1 MRSYSLELSLGSIF
15 LHNSVFHEK
24 TYNYKNVGRKSLLLT
39 IEQFF
44 SKFEIM
50 QWKASS
56 MKKAF

>member
-50 QWKASS
+50 Q
-56 MKKAF
+56 